1 MKKQLL
7 FCSFVLALVF
17 GISAASTKVA
27 AQQSEPIVGGYGDAS
42 VTDKEVK
49 SAAAFAVKTR
59 SKNTKRTITLVKI
72 RKAEMQVVA
81 GLNYRICMSVRE
93 GRTTRTATAVVY
105 RDLQNRKSLS
115 RWKNGA
121 CTDL

>member
-17 GISAASTKVA
+17 GINAASTKVA
-27 AQQSEPIVGGYGDAS
+27 AQDSEPIVGGYGDAS

-49 SAAAFAVKTR
+49 SAAVFAVKTR
-59 SKNTKRTITLVKI
+59 SKNIKRTITLVKI
-72 RKAEMQVVA
+72 RKAELQVVA

-93 GRTTRTATAVVY
+93 GRTTRIATAVVY